1 MIASAI
7 REQLH
12 QEPFTPFVIRAISGK
27 AVRVA
32 SPNLAVML
40 KSEIF
45 VAEPNSDRFTL
56 LPYLHIAG
64 VEVGANGRGR
74 GRGPSRRAK
83 R

>member
-7 REQLH
+7 REQLQH
-12 QEPFTPFVIRAISGK
+12 EPFIPFVIRASSGK

-32 SPNLAVML
+32 SPHLAVMM

-45 VAEPNSDRFTL
+45 VAEPNSDRFTV

-64 VEVGANGRGR
+64 VEAGANGRGR
-74 GRGPSRRAK
+74 GPSK
-83 R
+83 RTKR